1 MFSAN
6 TVRGGQGDD
15 LIGTFGSSHATSNMS
30 IQTGLEG
37 SEIQGGNGN
46 DTINFDLSGT
56 LTGSGFTIG
65 GNSGEDSIMFSAATI
80 VAKAGAI
87 KCGKGD
93 DTISFL
99 NGKSPQSRLTAV
111 LVMTYSTSASVA
123 SSRAPYCSDKDN
135 TVEGNDTIN
144 ISGSA
149 MSGSTI
155 IGGGG
160 NDSIVFTAMDA
171 DVSGLVQGGK
181 GNDFIQIGTGV
192 ANFKDTT
199 FKGGQGN
206 DSISFINGE
215 AGEGTFLNSG
225 YIFAG
230 AGDDTINLLATLAT
244 TAGIVATT
252 IEGGA
257 GADKLSISGVNKAG
271 SATFLYSALSEST
284 SASMDTIIF
293 AKSASLGSAA
303 AIGSAAIN
311 FKLTETVTLANGS
324 GDATTGVT
332 AQSGLVVFDNNL
344 VDQDLG
350 VRVTELDAA
359 FTTTGTVAVFTVDGT
374 NQFVFVQGGAT
385 DGVVKLGVDSALMS
399 AGQFGRT

>member
-1 MFSAN
+1 
-6 TVRGGQGDD
+6 
-15 LIGTFGSSHATSNMS
+15 
-30 IQTGLEG
+30 
-37 SEIQGGNGN
+37 
-46 DTINFDLSGT
+46 
-56 LTGSGFTIG
+56 
-65 GNSGEDSIMFSAATI
+65 
-80 VAKAGAI
+80 
-87 KCGKGD
+87 
-93 DTISFL
+93 
-99 NGKSPQSRLTAV
+99 
-111 LVMTYSTSASVA
+111 
-123 SSRAPYCSDKDN
+123 
-135 TVEGNDTIN
+135 
-144 ISGSA
+144 

-332 AQSGLVVFDNNL
+332 AQSGLVVFL
-344 VDQDLG
+344 TLLIRPWSWYQ
-350 VRVTELDAA
+350 TWSA

-374 NQFVFVQGGAT
+374 NQFSTFRVVQPTCWKLVLTVRLCPLDSSAALVRFTPQAT
-385 DGVVKLGVDSALMS
+385 
-399 AGQFGRT
+399 FGFDFGN